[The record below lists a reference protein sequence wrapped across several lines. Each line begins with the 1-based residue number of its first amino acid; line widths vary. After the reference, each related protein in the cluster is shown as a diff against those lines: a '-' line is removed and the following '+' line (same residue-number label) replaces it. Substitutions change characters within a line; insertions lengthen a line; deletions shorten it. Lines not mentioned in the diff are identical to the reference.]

1 MRDESSETKMN
12 LISSILPKN
21 MDFDNNNK
29 VCNVDKFYNTVWKS
43 AFFLPPLFTETANAK
58 KVDWVW

>member
-1 MRDESSETKMN
+1 MGERHRKITEIPGAIRDESSETKMN

-29 VCNVDKFYNTVWKS
+29 VCNMNKF
-43 AFFLPPLFTETANAK
+43 
-58 KVDWVW
+58 

>member
-1 MRDESSETKMN
+1 MREGHREITERPGALRDEQSEAKMN

-29 VCNVDKFYNTVWKS
+29 VCN
-43 AFFLPPLFTETANAK
+43 A
-58 KVDWVW
+58 